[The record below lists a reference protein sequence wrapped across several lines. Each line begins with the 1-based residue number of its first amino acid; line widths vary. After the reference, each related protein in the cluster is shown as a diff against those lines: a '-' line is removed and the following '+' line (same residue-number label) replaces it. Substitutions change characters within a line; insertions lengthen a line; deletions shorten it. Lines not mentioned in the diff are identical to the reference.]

1 MLSVSAI
8 LIKKD
13 CFSETVSLWKGVAYP
28 EASWDLL
35 TAKKKLLTSKKVV
48 DKKKLLPEKKIID
61 RKKVLDR
68 KKILECDRDC

>member
-35 TAKKKLLTSKKVV
+35 TAKKSCSHQKKLLT
-48 DKKKLLPEKKIID
+48 KKIVARKKIVD
-61 RKKVLDR
+61 RKKVVDR